1 VKTIAVSRLSFFALV
16 LVLVFAITACERPLQ
31 DDKEAAPTEL
41 ESVEP
46 ADEEIEESVY
56 LAPGDSTVLVDPDD
70 AGAIEGAGE
79 TEPIT
84 AEPTVDPLAVEAP
97 VEPVTHTIAAGDS
110 LFTIAQFYNVSIDDL
125 AAANNLD
132 INAILDLGTT
142 LIIPVEGEVVAGGAA
157 SEGSALEAVDEAGER
172 IHIVQAGENLY
183 RIGLIYGFTI
193 EELATYNGMTNP
205 DVLDVGQELRIPPG

>member
-1 VKTIAVSRLSFFALV
+1 VKTIAVSRSSFFALV

-31 DDKEAAPTEL
+31 DDEEAAPIDSEA
-41 ESVEP
+41 VEP

-56 LAPGDSTVLVDPDD
+56 MAPGDSMELVDPDD
-70 AGAIEGAGE
+70 AGAVEGAGE
-79 TEPIT
+79 TESVT
-84 AEPTVDPLAVEAP
+84 AEPTVDPLSVEVP
-97 VEPVTHTIAAGDS
+97 IEPVTHTIAAGDS

-142 LIIPVEGEVVAGGAA
+142 LIIPVEGEVVASGAA
-157 SEGSALEAVDEAGER
+157 GAGSALESVDVTGER

-183 RIGLIYGFTI
+183 RIGLIYGLTI

>member
-1 VKTIAVSRLSFFALV
+1 MKTIFVSRPSFIALV

-31 DDKEAAPTEL
+31 DKEEAAPTDSET
-41 ESVEP
+41 VEP
-46 ADEEIEESVY
+46 ADDEVEEPAY
-56 LAPGDSTVLVDPDD
+56 LAPGDSTEPVDPDD
-70 AGAIEGAGE
+70 AGAGE
-79 TEPIT
+79 ANGDTEQVL
-84 AEPTVDPLAVEAP
+84 AEPTVDPLAVEVP
-97 VEPVTHTIAAGDS
+97 SEPVTHVIAAGDS

-132 INAILDLGTT
+132 INAFLNPGTT

-157 SEGSALEAVDEAGER
+157 GEGSALESVNETGER

-205 DVLDVGQELRIPPG
+205 DVLDLGQELRIPPG